1 MKLIKNNTFFWVFS
15 TIAVILLVVSFL
27 LPPTGIIDP
36 SALAGVGEIFSF
48 AALGTVI
55 KAIDKGIDA
64 KLTHGQTEIEINN
77 D

>member
-1 MKLIKNNTFFWVFS
+1 MTIRRNAFFWIFS
-15 TIAVILLVVSFL
+15 AVAAILLVGSFL

-36 SALAGVGEIFSF
+36 SVLAGVGEIFSF
-48 AALGTVI
+48 AALGVVI

-64 KLTHGQTEIEINN
+64 KLTHGNTEIELNN